1 MGRSKFKPIFASKEQ
16 RAINIVKSITS
27 DDDLKRASKEIRAL
41 YPDSEYPKIGCIVN
55 AEDDLR
61 LYILI
66 RSKEHQDR
74 LNQRVRDAW
83 RNWAKTNSKQQSS

>member
-1 MGRSKFKPIFASKEQ
+1 MGRGKFKPIFVSKDQ
-16 RAINIVKSITS
+16 RAINIVKGIAS

-41 YPDSEYPKIGCIVN
+41 YPNSEYPKIGCIVN

-66 RSKEHQDR
+66 RSKEDHDR
-74 LNQRVRDAW
+74 LNQRIRDQWA
-83 RNWAKTNSKQQSS
+83 NWAKTNSKQQSS

>member
-1 MGRSKFKPIFASKEQ
+1 MGRSKFKPIFVSKEQ

-41 YPDSEYPKIGCIVN
+41 YPNSEYPKIGCIVN
-55 AEDDLR
+55 AEDDLK

-66 RSKEHQDR
+66 RSKEDR
-74 LNQRVRDAW
+74 DWLNQRVRDAW
-83 RNWAKTNSKQQSS
+83 ANWVRTNHIQKPI